1 MDNEERLITGPC
13 WLPSDWTAFT
23 LAVIAILISAAG
35 VVYYTTGV
43 AV

>member
-1 MDNEERLITGPC
+1 MNDEHFPGPTP
-13 WLPSDWTAFT
+13 LPWTAFT

-43 AV
+43 AG